1 MAIQPLF
8 LGSTLIRNA
17 DVFAPD
23 ALGHR
28 DLLVGGGQLLWIGD
42 ATQVAA
48 MAAVATVVIDLAG
61 RRLLPGFVDG
71 HAHLTGGGGEA
82 GAHTRVPALPLSRYT
97 LAGVTSVVGV
107 LGTDDTTRST
117 RELVAAVHGLRNEG
131 LSAWAYTGG
140 YHLPLATLTG
150 SVRDDLAFVD
160 CLIGVG
166 ELAICDHRSSQPTL
180 DELLRVAAD
189 AHVGGLLTGKA
200 GVLHLHLGD
209 GTRGLSLVRDALAA
223 SELPARVF
231 HPTHVNRR
239 KALFDE
245 ALALAKQGCTIDITA
260 FPVDDG
266 DDAWAADEAL
276 LRYLESDAPAD
287 RVTVSSDGGG
297 CLPQFDHDGRVIH
310 MDIGSPA
317 ALAATLRKLLLHGHD
332 LARVLPAFT
341 RNPAQLL
348 RLRGK
353 GEVAV
358 GGDADFVVLDE
369 EHRVSDVMIAGRWH
383 VRDATAVI
391 RGTFEETN

>member
-1 MAIQPLF
+1 M
-8 LGSTLIRNA
+8 LILLRNA
-17 DVFAPD
+17 TVFTPD
-23 ALGHR
+23 ALGRR
-28 DLLVGGGQLLWIGD
+28 DLLIGGGRVLWMGD
-42 ATQVAA
+42 AAEASGAVA
-48 MAAVATVVIDLAG
+48 MADDVVDLRG

-82 GAHTRVPALPLSRYT
+82 GAHTRVPALALSRYT

-117 RELVAAVHGLRNEG
+117 RELVATVHGLRNEG
-131 LSAWAYTGG
+131 LNAWAYTGG

-160 CLIGVG
+160 GLIGVG

-209 GTRGLSLVRDALAA
+209 GVRGLSLVREALDR

-239 KALFDE
+239 KALFEE
-245 ALALAKQGCTIDITA
+245 ALALAHRGCTIDITA

-266 DDAWAADEAL
+266 EDAWPADEAL
-276 LRYLESDAPAD
+276 LRFLDSGAPVE
-287 RVTVSSDGGG
+287 RVTLSSDGGG
-297 CLPQFDHDGRVIH
+297 CLPHFDGDGRVVR
-310 MDIGSPA
+310 MDIGSPSS
-317 ALAATLRKLLLHGHD
+317 LADTLRNLLLRGQD

-341 RNPAQLL
+341 RNPARLL

-358 GGDADFVVLDE
+358 GSDADVVVLDE
-369 EHRVSDVMIAGRWH
+369 EHRVNDVMIGGRWH
-383 VRDATAVI
+383 VRDAVAVV
-391 RGTFEETN
+391 RGTFEEAR

>member
-1 MAIQPLF
+1 M
-8 LGSTLIRNA
+8 LILLRNA
-17 DVFAPD
+17 TVFTPD
-23 ALGHR
+23 ALGRR
-28 DLLVGGGQLLWIGD
+28 DLLIGGGRVLWMGD
-42 ATQVAA
+42 AAEANGTVA
-48 MAAVATVVIDLAG
+48 MADEVVDLRG

-82 GAHTRVPALPLSRYT
+82 GAHTRVPALALSRYT

-117 RELVAAVHGLRNEG
+117 RELVATVHGLRNEG
-131 LSAWAYTGG
+131 LNAWAYTGG

-160 CLIGVG
+160 GLIGVG

-209 GTRGLSLVRDALAA
+209 GVRGLSLVREALDR

-239 KALFDE
+239 KALFEE
-245 ALALAKQGCTIDITA
+245 ALALAHRGCTIDITA

-266 DDAWAADEAL
+266 EDAWPADEAL
-276 LRYLESDAPAD
+276 LRFLDSGAPVE
-287 RVTVSSDGGG
+287 RVTLSSDGGG
-297 CLPQFDHDGRVIH
+297 CLPHFDGDGRVVR
-310 MDIGSPA
+310 MDIGSPSS
-317 ALAATLRKLLLHGHD
+317 LADTLRNLLLRGQD

-341 RNPAQLL
+341 RNPARLL

-358 GGDADFVVLDE
+358 GSDADVVVLDE
-369 EHRVSDVMIAGRWH
+369 EHRVNDVMIGGRWH
-383 VRDATAVI
+383 VRDAVAVV
-391 RGTFEETN
+391 RGTFEEAR

>member
-1 MAIQPLF
+1 ML
-8 LGSTLIRNA
+8 TLIRNA
-17 DVFAPD
+17 TVFAP
-23 ALGHR
+23 ATQGPR
-28 DLLVGGGQLLWIGD
+28 DLLVGGGRLLWMGD
-42 ATQVAA
+42 AVEA
-48 MAAVATVVIDLAG
+48 AAVTAIATEVVDLRG

-82 GAHTRVPALPLSRYT
+82 GAHTRVPPLSLSRYT

-117 RELVAAVHGLRNEG
+117 RELVATVHGLRNEG
-131 LSAWAYTGG
+131 LNAWAYTGG

-160 CLIGVG
+160 GLIGVG

-209 GTRGLSLVRDALAA
+209 GARGLSLVREALAG

-245 ALALAKQGCTIDITA
+245 AVALAKQGCTIDITA
-260 FPVDDG
+260 FPVDEDE
-266 DDAWAADEAL
+266 DAWPADEAL
-276 LRYLESDAPAD
+276 LRYLDSGAPAE
-287 RVTVSSDGGG
+287 RVTISSDGGG
-297 CLPQFDHDGRVIH
+297 CLPHFDGHGRVVH
-310 MDIGSPA
+310 MDIGSPSS
-317 ALAATLRKLLLHGHD
+317 LAETLRNLLLRGQD

-341 RNPAQLL
+341 RNPARLL

-358 GGDADFVVLDE
+358 GNDADFVVLDE
-369 EHRVSDVMIAGRWH
+369 EHRVNDVMIGGRWH
-383 VRDATAVI
+383 VRDATAVV
-391 RGTFEETN
+391 RGTFEEAR